1 MCTSA
6 LLDIS
11 SGQFYEYIDGGSAR
25 RFTPPICPGPGR
37 TCCSNNF
44 PYCGTP
50 ASVSIDA
57 KYLGADIMARLK
69 AGHANSSSSSSWRPS
84 PLMALHGWYNLR
96 IHQPWYNLVFG
107 VGAASVGRRSPSGAT
122 DSLTLDFDRG
132 GHQSSQG
139 AKTLDNI
146 WLEGDLAF
154 LDSPAEWFHDRAT
167 QRLYYALNGTDAEP
181 PAEIVMS
188 ALPSLVQVVG
198 SQSSPVKNV
207 ALKDLVVERTASNL
221 FAPFEA
227 LGGGDQAIE
236 RGGAVFAEALTNA
249 KLLEMSWSF
258 VDFLIKSRCLT
269 GRRRL

>member
-1 MCTSA
+1 
-6 LLDIS
+6 
-11 SGQFYEYIDGGSAR
+11 
-25 RFTPPICPGPGR
+25 
-37 TCCSNNF
+37 
-44 PYCGTP
+44 
-50 ASVSIDA
+50 
-57 KYLGADIMARLK
+57 
-69 AGHANSSSSSSWRPS
+69 
-84 PLMALHGWYNLR
+84 MALHGWYNLR
-96 IHQPWYNLVFG
+96 VQQPWYNLVFG

-181 PAEIVMS
+181 PTEIVMS

-207 ALKDLVVERTASNL
+207 AVKDLVVERTASNL

-258 VDFLIKSRCLT
+258 VDFLIKSRCCLA